1 MGVDRAY
8 GEESSRNLGQEKQT
22 RQKELSHVIG
32 QSLDWGD
39 TTSITLVKTQLC
51 TILRRSYFEV
61 TISQPCNIINILRTR
76 TRTGT
81 RTRTHTSTKTLS
93 LTGIY

>member
-39 TTSITLVKTQLC
+39 TTSVTFVKTLLC

-76 TRTGT
+76 T
-81 RTRTHTSTKTLS
+81 HTSTKTLS